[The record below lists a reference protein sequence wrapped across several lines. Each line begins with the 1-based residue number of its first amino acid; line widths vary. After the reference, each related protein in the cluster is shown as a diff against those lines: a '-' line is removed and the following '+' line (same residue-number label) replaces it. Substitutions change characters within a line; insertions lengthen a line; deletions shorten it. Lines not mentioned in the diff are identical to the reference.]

1 MTQRSFGQMVREAR
15 LERHLS
21 MGQLAAAVDRST
33 ASVRRWERDE
43 GLPSEDAIE
52 TLILRLGLDRA
63 DALDVHRDVG
73 GQGVQVGHGDLIGAR
88 LERAGHDR
96 CRHGNDPGR
105 RGQSFDSVDRLGG
118 CNKRPQGQGGS
129 PKQK

>member
-1 MTQRSFGQMVREAR
+1 MVREAR

-63 DALDVHRDVG
+63 EVGNALAEHRG
-73 GQGVQVGHGDLIGAR
+73 
-88 LERAGHDR
+88 E
-96 CRHGNDPGR
+96 DPKR
-105 RGQSFDSVDRLGG
+105 R
-118 CNKRPQGQGGS
+118 
-129 PKQK
+129 